1 MWQLHFPI
9 SLNVLWFLLLQSGI
23 LDNTLQQIW
32 IPIDPAL
39 LELGG
44 SGLLTWLDYF
54 SKVYFSGNIISDIA
68 IYRV

>member
-1 MWQLHFPI
+1 M
-9 SLNVLWFLLLQSGI
+9 SYDSFLLKSGI

-32 IPIDPAL
+32 IPIDPTL

-54 SKVYFSGNIISDIA
+54 SKVYFSGNIISDIVVH
-68 IYRV
+68 RV